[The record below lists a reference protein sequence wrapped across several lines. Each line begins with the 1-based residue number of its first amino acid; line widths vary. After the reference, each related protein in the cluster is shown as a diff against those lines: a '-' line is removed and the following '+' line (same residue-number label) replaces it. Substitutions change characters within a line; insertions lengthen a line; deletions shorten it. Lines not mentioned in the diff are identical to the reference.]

1 MPRAECRE
9 QSAASRVRSRFV
21 SGYLGVATRSRCRC
35 AVTAV
40 PPPASARAGTSQ
52 LAADAGWYIKRAAPP
67 VAPPAAPYCLRTAV
81 SFT

>member
-1 MPRAECRE
+1 M
-9 QSAASRVRSRFV
+9 RSRFV

-40 PPPASARAGTSQ
+40 PPPASARAGMSQ
-52 LAADAGWYIKRAAPP
+52 LTANAGWYIKRAAPP